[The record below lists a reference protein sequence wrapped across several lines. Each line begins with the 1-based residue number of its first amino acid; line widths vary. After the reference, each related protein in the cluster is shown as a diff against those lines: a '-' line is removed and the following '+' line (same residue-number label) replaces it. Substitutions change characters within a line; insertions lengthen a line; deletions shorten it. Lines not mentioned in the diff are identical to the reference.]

1 MKSFI
6 LSILI
11 SFVGFLSYA
20 QTYELKGTV
29 TDESGLPLP
38 GVSIVVKNTVKG
50 ASTDFEGNFTISN
63 IKKGEILVFSY
74 IGYTTKET
82 LVVNNN
88 FMKVTLS
95 EDTQSLEEVVV
106 IGYGTQKVSKI
117 SGSISTVDKK
127 SIEQLSPVR
136 AEEALQGQAAG
147 VNVISSGSPGSTPTV
162 LIRGIPSYTGT
173 DPLVVIDGVQQT
185 LDDLNA
191 LNPGDIESLN
201 VLKDAAMT
209 AIYGVSGGNGV
220 ILVKTKSGKRN
231 VKTTFSFDSYY
242 SVQDVYR
249 TINVLN
255 ASEYAGILNEA
266 SVAAGGGL
274 IFNNISGL
282 GQGTDWQNEVLVNA
296 PIISNSIS
304 ASGGSETTSYF
315 LSAGY
320 LGQDGVVGGGDKS
333 YFNRANLT
341 ANFNTSIT
349 DKLTLLLNTS
359 YANIKSSALS
369 ENNIGSVLSNAL
381 NFDPTVSPYDENG
394 NFGISNT
401 ITQEIKNPLAQINDT
416 YNEANTN
423 KLFGKIEFQYDVLD
437 NLKVTSRLGYIYT
450 DVYSKNFTPLVYY
463 GAGHNSSTANAD
475 LSPIVVGGYED
486 LLDDNGNQVYD
497 INGDVVQTWV
507 ETATHSRVSESKT
520 NYFSYTYELYGNYNF
535 KIKEDHN
542 FDAVFGIQISKN
554 QGENVTANAQ
564 DIPFNSW
571 AYADISAATGDA
583 ESQTSSSWQYIN
595 RNLSYFSR
603 INYDYQGK
611 YLLSFTGR
619 LDGSTSFGKNNK
631 FAFFPSGSLGWVVS
645 NEDFF
650 KSETLN
656 YLKLRASY
664 GTVGNDNIN
673 PQFSKIS
680 TFPKYTFDGN
690 IVSGSTLQ
698 SIPNDNVT
706 WENQIQS
713 NFGVDLKLFDNKI
726 SITADYF
733 EKTVN
738 DLLFNPTLSLYL
750 GTPEYPSANIG
761 NTKSTGFDVSL
772 TYNDSFSE
780 NFNISNNF
788 SFTTSKNTVEQIN
801 NGDKFIWGS
810 GYGIPYTNLTRFE
823 EGFSPGYFYGYKTD
837 GIFQN
842 QNEVEAHAIQP
853 GAQPGDIRYVDVNSD
868 GVVNDDDRT
877 KIGDPF
883 ADFTLGWNLAMDYK
897 NFDFN
902 VFTYASVGGDI
913 FRAYER
919 NLNFTNRFAET
930 LDRWTE
936 GTSNSEPR
944 VTFIDSNNNRRPS
957 DRYVEDGSFVKI
969 KNIQVGYSL
978 PESLY
983 KTSGFS
989 KIRIYAQIKNA
1000 YTFTKYSGYDPEI
1013 SSGVLDTGID
1023 RGSYPI
1029 PRIWSVG
1036 VNVKF

>member
-1 MKSFI
+1 MKNLTQSYMKTYLF
-6 LSILI
+6 SILLGLASFYSIGQNLEI
-11 SFVGFLSYA
+11 SGV
-20 QTYELKGTV
+20 V
-29 TDESGLPLP
+29 TDTNGAPLP
-38 GVSIVVKNTVKG
+38 GVSIIVKNSSKG
-50 ASTDFEGNFTISN
+50 VSTDFEGNFLISN
-63 IKKGEILVFSY
+63 ISKGETLVFSY
-74 IGYTTKET
+74 LGFTSKEI
-82 LVVNNN
+82 LINNSNPLNVV
-88 FMKVTLS
+88 LI
-95 EDTQSLEEVVV
+95 EDLQSLEEVVV

-117 SGSISTVDKK
+117 SGSVSTVNKK
-127 SIEQLSPVR
+127 SIEQLTPVR

-201 VLKDAAMT
+201 VLKDAAIT

-220 ILVKTKSGKRN
+220 IVVKTKSGKRN

-242 SVQDVYR
+242 SVQDVFR

-266 SVAAGGGL
+266 SVAAGDGL
-274 IFNNISGL
+274 IFNDISTF

-381 NFDPTVSPYDENG
+381 NFDPTVSPFDENG

-450 DVYSKNFTPLVYY
+450 DVYSKNFVPLVYY
-463 GAGHNSSTANAD
+463 GVGHNSTTANPD
-475 LSPIVVGGYED
+475 LSPIITVDEEG
-486 LLDDNGNQVYD
+486 
-497 INGDVVQTWV
+497 V
-507 ETATHSRVSESKT
+507 ETATHNRVSESKT

-535 KIKEDHN
+535 KIEEDHN
-542 FDAVFGIQISKN
+542 FDAVLGIQISKN

-571 AYADISAATGDA
+571 EYADVSAATGDA
-583 ESQTSSSWQYIN
+583 ESQTSGSWQYIN

-619 LDGSTSFGKNNK
+619 MDGSTSFGKNNK

-650 KSETLN
+650 NSETLS

-664 GTVGNDNIN
+664 GTVGNDNIS

-690 IVSGSTLQ
+690 IISGSTLQ

-706 WENQIQS
+706 WENQIQT
-713 NFGVDLKLFDNKI
+713 NFGFDLRLFDNKI
-726 SITADYF
+726 SLTADYF
-733 EKTVN
+733 EKTVD

-761 NTKSTGFDVSL
+761 KTKSTGFDVSL

-780 NFNISNNF
+780 NFNINNNF

-842 QNEVEAHAIQP
+842 QNEVEAHATQP
-853 GAQPGDIRYVDVNSD
+853 GAQPGDIRYVDINGD
-868 GVVNDDDRT
+868 GEVNDDDRT

-883 ADFTLGWNLAMDYK
+883 ADFTLGWNLSMDYK

-902 VFTYASVGGDI
+902 VFTYASIGGDI

-919 NLNFTNRFAET
+919 NLNFTNRFGKT
-930 LDRWTE
+930 LDRWTGE

-978 PESLY
+978 PASFYE
-983 KTSGFS
+983 TSGFS

>member
-1 MKSFI
+1 MKRFTIIFIFLLGGI
-6 LSILI
+6 LSA
-11 SFVGFLSYA
+11 FA
-20 QTYELKGTV
+20 QNYSVQGTV
-29 TDESGLPLP
+29 TGADGIPLL
-38 GVSIVVKNTVKG
+38 GVNVLVKNASKG
-50 ASTDFEGNFTISN
+50 TTTDFDGNYSLEVSANDVLMFSYVGYETKEFTITN
-63 IKKGEILVFSY
+63 
-74 IGYTTKET
+74 TQT
-82 LVVNNN
+82 LD
-88 FMKVTLS
+88 VTLKA
-95 EDTQSLEEVVV
+95 DQNSLDEVVV

-117 SGSISTVDKK
+117 SGSVSTVNQK
-127 SIEQLSPVR
+127 SIEQLTPIR
-136 AEEALQGQAAG
+136 AEEALQGQASG

-162 LIRGIPSYTGT
+162 LIRGIPSYSGT

-185 LDDLNA
+185 LDDLNT
-191 LNPGDIESLN
+191 LNPSDIESLN
-201 VLKDAAMT
+201 VLKDAALT

-220 ILVKTKSGKRN
+220 IVVKTKSGRRN
-231 VKTTFSFDSYY
+231 AKTTFSFDSYY
-242 SVQDVYR
+242 SVQEVYR
-249 TINVLN
+249 TIDVLN

-266 SVAAGGGL
+266 STAAGDGL
-274 IFNNISGL
+274 MFNDISNFGA
-282 GQGTDWQNEVLVNA
+282 GTDWQNEVLVNA
-296 PIISNSIS
+296 PIISNNIT

-333 YFNRANLT
+333 FFNRSNLT

-349 DKLTLLLNTS
+349 DKLILILNTS
-359 YANIKSSALS
+359 YANIKSSAVS

-401 ITQEIKNPLAQINDT
+401 ITQEIKNPLAQIDDT
-416 YNEANTN
+416 YNKDNTN

-450 DVYSKNFTPLVYY
+450 DVYSKNFSPLVYY
-463 GAGHNSSTANAD
+463 GAAHNSTTANAD
-475 LSPIVVGGYED
+475 LSPIITVDEEG
-486 LLDDNGNQVYD
+486 
-497 INGDVVQTWV
+497 V
-507 ETATHSRVSESKT
+507 ETATHNRVSESNT

-542 FDAVFGIQISKN
+542 FDAVLGFQISKN
-554 QGENVTANAQ
+554 QGENITANAQ

-571 AYADISAATGDA
+571 AYADVSAATGDA
-583 ESQTSSSWQYIN
+583 ESQTSGSWQYIN

-603 INYDYQGK
+603 INYDYQEK

-645 NEDFF
+645 KEDFF
-650 KSETLN
+650 NSETLN

-713 NFGVDLKLFDNKI
+713 NFGVDLRLFDSKI
-726 SITADYF
+726 SLTADYF
-733 EKTVN
+733 EKTVD

-761 NTKSTGFDVSL
+761 KTKSTGFDVSL

-788 SFTTSKNTVEQIN
+788 SFTSSKNTVEQIN

-842 QNEVEAHAIQP
+842 QNEVDTHATQP
-853 GAQPGDIRYVDVNSD
+853 GAQPGDIRYLDVNGD
-868 GVVNDDDRT
+868 GEINDDDRT

-883 ADFTLGWNLAMDYK
+883 ADFTLGWNLTMDYK

-919 NLNFTNRFAET
+919 NLNFTNRYAVT
-930 LDRWTE
+930 LDRWTGE

-969 KNIQVGYSL
+969 KNIQIGYTL
-978 PESLY
+978 PEAVY
-983 KTSGFS
+983 DATGFS
-989 KIRIYAQIKNA
+989 SVRIYTQVKNA